1 MRRRALRRGGG
12 ALLAASIGGGIGI
25 NVLDEGRTATVLTS
39 LIPATVDY
47 QVVSWQVRNAPEA
60 KVKEAFDDYHA
71 RWADEPLRVIMKLRG
86 FYVKTGQVLAGQPD
100 VLPPAYGASLKVLQ
114 DSVPAQPFDVVRA
127 IVEEELGCGLEE
139 VFASFDE
146 APLGA
151 ASIGQVHRAT
161 LRDGSEVVVKVQ
173 YPMAEKFF
181 RLDIETIKAIFRVAN
196 PEFVGVIECIEA
208 AFEQE
213 FDYVQ
218 EARCLRFAVERFEP
232 KYRGRGVRFPEPYD
246 AAELATARCASL
258 RAVLPPALRASGLV
272 TRKVLVMTRCPGR
285 TVSKIGAELLEAYAA
300 KRGQSAA
307 EFVEEMSARAK
318 EPGYVEEVLANQR
331 SAQAVE
337 TYRWALRSFDRFAN
351 FWFALWNATVGWLH
365 PRALRLEY
373 RATVLPPNG
382 PAIVELLYDV
392 HGFQLFDVGSFN
404 ADCHAGNVLVDE
416 ASGNVSLID
425 YGQLIGPVAAE
436 KVRVRPAA
444 ILQY

>member
-181 RLDIETIKAIFRVAN
+181 RLDIETIKAIFRFAN

-258 RAVLPPALRASGLV
+258 RVVLPPALRASGLV
-272 TRKVLVMTRCPGR
+272 TRNVLVMTRCPGR

-365 PRALRLEY
+365 RW
-373 RATVLPPNG
+373 VLLP
-382 PAIVELLYDV
+382 LY
-392 HGFQLFDVGSFN
+392 F
-404 ADCHAGNVLVDE
+404 
-416 ASGNVSLID
+416 
-425 YGQLIGPVAAE
+425 
-436 KVRVRPAA
+436 K
-444 ILQY
+444 